1 MNIRA
6 PIMLIKYINTPPSIE
21 LNTIFKIVFNGI
33 TNTLPNKNNANMQA
47 KKVII
52 AFVSIFVLPYILT
65 FIFRKR
71 TNMIRKEKSPTK
83 LIVRDKGLEN
93 S

>member
-1 MNIRA
+1 
-6 PIMLIKYINTPPSIE
+6 MLITYINTPPSIE

-33 TNTLPNKNNANMQA
+33 TNNLPNKNNANIQA

-52 AFVSIFVLPYILT
+52 AFVSIFVLLYILT
-65 FIFRKR
+65 LLCYTLDKYVFFY
-71 TNMIRKEKSPTK
+71 TKEKSLTK

>member
-1 MNIRA
+1 
-6 PIMLIKYINTPPSIE
+6 MLIKYINTPPSIE

-65 FIFRKR
+65 FIWYK
-71 TNMIRKEKSPTK
+71 KDKYDKKSP
-83 LIVRDKGLEN
+83 LRN
-93 S
+93 